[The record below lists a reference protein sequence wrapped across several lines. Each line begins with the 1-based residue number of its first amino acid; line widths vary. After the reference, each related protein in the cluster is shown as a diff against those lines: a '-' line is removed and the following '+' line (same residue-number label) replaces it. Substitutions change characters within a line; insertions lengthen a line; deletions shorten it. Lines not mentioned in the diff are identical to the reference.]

1 MKLTDYV
8 IDFLV
13 KQKVGKVFDLNGEA
27 VVNLFD
33 SASKHPGMELSMSF
47 TNYLQRQS
55 AHYYWLECWLVSAAS
70 LCDQTDL

>member
-33 SASKHPGMELSMSF
+33 SARKHPGIELSMSL
-47 TNYLQRQS
+47 TNL
-55 AHYYWLECWLVSAAS
+55 
-70 LCDQTDL
+70 